1 MAETDTDFTNKVSD
15 KALRAK
21 CEKLT
26 CENLSDENTLKIV
39 LGQKGGLS
47 EAQRT
52 WLEKLVGRRGK
63 RFIYIETAKKE
74 KSK

>member
-15 KALRAK
+15 KTLRAK

-26 CENLSDENTLKIV
+26 CENPSDENTLKIV
-39 LGQKGGLS
+39 LGQNKLS

-52 WLEKLVGRRGK
+52 WLDQICARRGK
-63 RFIYIETAKKE
+63 KFVFVEKK
-74 KSK
+74 KNSK